1 MEISTEVSQKSKN
14 MFGSIVYTFNCN
26 YSEDGDQ
33 EDQGSKPTGANS
45 SPDSI
50 LNKLNTSLGWWS
62 VCLASVRS

>member
-33 EDQGSKPTGANS
+33 EDQGSKPVQEKIETPPS
-45 SPDSI
+45 QQI
-50 LNKLNTSLGWWS
+50 WWAWWCAPVTHAIS
-62 VCLASVRS
+62 EA